1 MKLNKWFY
9 LIALSLI
16 WGSSFILIK
25 KALVGLEASQL
36 GSLRII
42 FSSIFIFLI
51 AWRNIFSI
59 KKIEWKWI
67 TISAFLGSFFPA
79 FLFAFAEKEI
89 DSSVASIINSIV
101 PLNTLILGM
110 IIFKIEST
118 KRQIIGVLIGF
129 FGTYLLIS
137 SGLKLNPDQNY
148 NYAGLVILCS
158 FLYALNVNIIKKY
171 LQHLSALTKV
181 MLIGHLGDE
190 VKIHRFED
198 GGCVGRFP
206 LATNET
212 YMNKQ
217 TNERVS
223 NTEWHNIVLRNK
235 AAEICEKYLSKG
247 DKVYIEGRIKTRKWQ
262 DDKGND
268 RYSTEINCTEFTFL
282 SNKNDMPA
290 QPDNSPV
297 IDEKKVESVSDSV
310 EETDDL
316 PF

>member
-51 AWRNIFSI
+51 AWRNIFTI

-118 KRQIIGVLIGF
+118 KRQIIGVLVGF

-171 LQHLSALTKV
+171 LQHLSALTITV
-181 MLIGHLGDE
+181 GHFTAIIFPAALVFLFSDFEFSSLEKDE
-190 VKIHRFED
+190 VKTSIFY
-198 GGCVGRFP
+198 VFI
-206 LATNET
+206 LALFGTALAKIIF
-212 YMNKQ
+212 NK
-217 TNERVS
+217 
-223 NTEWHNIVLRNK
+223 L
-235 AAEICEKYLSKG
+235 
-247 DKVYIEGRIKTRKWQ
+247 IKI
-262 DDKGND
+262 
-268 RYSTEINCTEFTFL
+268 S
-282 SNKNDMPA
+282 
-290 QPDNSPV
+290 SPV
-297 IDEKKVESVSDSV
+297 FASSVTYSMLIVSIFWGIVDGEKFSIYQLIATLIIVFGVILTNKKSSIKN
-310 EETDDL
+310 
-316 PF
+316 

>member
-118 KRQIIGVLIGF
+118 KRQIIGVLVGF

-171 LQHLSALTKV
+171 LQHLSALTITV
-181 MLIGHLGDE
+181 GHFTAIIFPAVLVFLFSDFEFSSLEKDE
-190 VKIHRFED
+190 VKTSIFYVFILALFGTALAKIIFNKLIKISSPVFASSVTYSMLIVSIFWGIVD
-198 GGCVGRFP
+198 GEKFSIYQ
-206 LATNET
+206 LIATLI
-212 YMNKQ
+212 
-217 TNERVS
+217 
-223 NTEWHNIVLRNK
+223 IVFGVIL
-235 AAEICEKYLSKG
+235 
-247 DKVYIEGRIKTRKWQ
+247 T
-262 DDKGND
+262 
-268 RYSTEINCTEFTFL
+268 
-282 SNKNDMPA
+282 NKN
-290 QPDNSPV
+290 N
-297 IDEKKVESVSDSV
+297 IKN
-310 EETDDL
+310 
-316 PF
+316 

>member
-51 AWRNIFSI
+51 AWKNIFTI

-118 KRQIIGVLIGF
+118 KRQIIGVLVGF

-171 LQHLSALTKV
+171 LQHLSALTITV
-181 MLIGHLGDE
+181 GHFTAIILPAVLVFLFSDFEFSSLEKDE
-190 VKIHRFED
+190 VKTSIFY
-198 GGCVGRFP
+198 VFI
-206 LATNET
+206 LALFGTALAKIIF
-212 YMNKQ
+212 NK
-217 TNERVS
+217 
-223 NTEWHNIVLRNK
+223 L
-235 AAEICEKYLSKG
+235 
-247 DKVYIEGRIKTRKWQ
+247 IKI
-262 DDKGND
+262 
-268 RYSTEINCTEFTFL
+268 S
-282 SNKNDMPA
+282 
-290 QPDNSPV
+290 SPV
-297 IDEKKVESVSDSV
+297 FASSVTYSMLIVSIFWGIVDGEKFSIYQLIATIIIVFGVILTNKKSSTKS
-310 EETDDL
+310 
-316 PF
+316 

>member
-51 AWRNIFSI
+51 AWRNIFTI

-118 KRQIIGVLIGF
+118 KRQIIGVLVGF

-171 LQHLSALTKV
+171 LQHLSALTITV
-181 MLIGHLGDE
+181 GHFTAILFPAAFVFLFSDFEFSSLEKDE
-190 VKIHRFED
+190 VKTSIFY
-198 GGCVGRFP
+198 VFI
-206 LATNET
+206 LALFGTALAKIIF
-212 YMNKQ
+212 NK
-217 TNERVS
+217 
-223 NTEWHNIVLRNK
+223 L
-235 AAEICEKYLSKG
+235 
-247 DKVYIEGRIKTRKWQ
+247 IKI
-262 DDKGND
+262 
-268 RYSTEINCTEFTFL
+268 S
-282 SNKNDMPA
+282 
-290 QPDNSPV
+290 SPV
-297 IDEKKVESVSDSV
+297 FASSVTYSMLIVSIFWGIVDGEKFSIYQLIATLIIVFGVILTNKKSNIKN
-310 EETDDL
+310 
-316 PF
+316 

>member
-118 KRQIIGVLIGF
+118 KRQIIGVLVGF

-171 LQHLSALTKV
+171 LQHLSALTITV
-181 MLIGHLGDE
+181 GHFTAIILPAILVFLFSDFEFSSLEKDE
-190 VKIHRFED
+190 VKTSIFY
-198 GGCVGRFP
+198 VFI
-206 LATNET
+206 LALFGTALAKIIF
-212 YMNKQ
+212 NK
-217 TNERVS
+217 
-223 NTEWHNIVLRNK
+223 L
-235 AAEICEKYLSKG
+235 
-247 DKVYIEGRIKTRKWQ
+247 IKI
-262 DDKGND
+262 
-268 RYSTEINCTEFTFL
+268 S
-282 SNKNDMPA
+282 
-290 QPDNSPV
+290 SPV
-297 IDEKKVESVSDSV
+297 FASSVTYSMLIVSIFWGIVDGEKFSVYQLIATLIIV
-310 EETDDL
+310 FGVILTNKKATIKN
-316 PF
+316 

>member
-51 AWRNIFSI
+51 AWKNIFTI

-118 KRQIIGVLIGF
+118 KRQIIGVLVGF

-171 LQHLSALTKV
+171 LQHLSALTITV
-181 MLIGHLGDE
+181 GHFTAIIFPAILVFLFSDFEFSSLEKDE
-190 VKIHRFED
+190 VKTSIFY
-198 GGCVGRFP
+198 VFI
-206 LATNET
+206 LALFGTALAKIIF
-212 YMNKQ
+212 NK
-217 TNERVS
+217 
-223 NTEWHNIVLRNK
+223 L
-235 AAEICEKYLSKG
+235 
-247 DKVYIEGRIKTRKWQ
+247 IKI
-262 DDKGND
+262 
-268 RYSTEINCTEFTFL
+268 S
-282 SNKNDMPA
+282 
-290 QPDNSPV
+290 SPV
-297 IDEKKVESVSDSV
+297 FASSVTYSMLIVSIFWGIVDGEKFSIYQLIATLIIVFGVILTNKKAKIKN
-310 EETDDL
+310 
-316 PF
+316 

>member
-42 FSSIFIFLI
+42 FSSIFLI

-118 KRQIIGVLIGF
+118 KRQIIGVLVGF

-171 LQHLSALTKV
+171 LQHLSALTITV
-181 MLIGHLGDE
+181 GHFTAIIVPAVLVFLFSDFEFSSLEKDE
-190 VKIHRFED
+190 VKTSIFY
-198 GGCVGRFP
+198 VFI
-206 LATNET
+206 LALFGTALAKIIF
-212 YMNKQ
+212 NK
-217 TNERVS
+217 
-223 NTEWHNIVLRNK
+223 L
-235 AAEICEKYLSKG
+235 
-247 DKVYIEGRIKTRKWQ
+247 IKI
-262 DDKGND
+262 
-268 RYSTEINCTEFTFL
+268 S
-282 SNKNDMPA
+282 
-290 QPDNSPV
+290 SPV
-297 IDEKKVESVSDSV
+297 FASSVTYSMLIVSIFWGIVDGEKFSIYQLIATLIIVFGVILTNKKAKIKN
-310 EETDDL
+310 
-316 PF
+316 

>member
-1 MKLNKWFY
+1 MKINKWFY

-51 AWRNIFSI
+51 AWKNIFSI

-171 LQHLSALTKV
+171 LQHLSALTITV
-181 MLIGHLGDE
+181 GHFTAIILPAVLVFLFSDFEFSSLEKDE
-190 VKIHRFED
+190 VKTSIFY
-198 GGCVGRFP
+198 VFI
-206 LATNET
+206 LALFGTALAKIIF
-212 YMNKQ
+212 NK
-217 TNERVS
+217 
-223 NTEWHNIVLRNK
+223 L
-235 AAEICEKYLSKG
+235 
-247 DKVYIEGRIKTRKWQ
+247 IKI
-262 DDKGND
+262 
-268 RYSTEINCTEFTFL
+268 S
-282 SNKNDMPA
+282 
-290 QPDNSPV
+290 SPV
-297 IDEKKVESVSDSV
+297 FASSVTYSMLIVSIFWGIVDGEKFSIYQLIATIIIVFGVILTNKKAKIKN
-310 EETDDL
+310 
-316 PF
+316 

>member
-51 AWRNIFSI
+51 AWRNIFTI

-129 FGTYLLIS
+129 FGTYLLIT

-171 LQHLSALTKV
+171 LQHLSALTITV
-181 MLIGHLGDE
+181 GHFTAIIFPAVLVFLFSDFEFSSLEKDE
-190 VKIHRFED
+190 VKTSIFY
-198 GGCVGRFP
+198 VFI
-206 LATNET
+206 LALFGTALAKIIF
-212 YMNKQ
+212 NK
-217 TNERVS
+217 
-223 NTEWHNIVLRNK
+223 L
-235 AAEICEKYLSKG
+235 
-247 DKVYIEGRIKTRKWQ
+247 IKI
-262 DDKGND
+262 
-268 RYSTEINCTEFTFL
+268 S
-282 SNKNDMPA
+282 
-290 QPDNSPV
+290 SPV
-297 IDEKKVESVSDSV
+297 FASSVTYSMLIVSIFWGIVDGEKFSIYQLIATLIIVFGVILTNKKSNIKN
-310 EETDDL
+310 
-316 PF
+316 

>member
-118 KRQIIGVLIGF
+118 KRQIIGVLVGF

-171 LQHLSALTKV
+171 LQHLSALTITV
-181 MLIGHLGDE
+181 GHFTAIILPAVLVFLFSDFEFSSLEKDE
-190 VKIHRFED
+190 VKTSIFY
-198 GGCVGRFP
+198 VFI
-206 LATNET
+206 LALFGTALAKIIF
-212 YMNKQ
+212 NK
-217 TNERVS
+217 
-223 NTEWHNIVLRNK
+223 L
-235 AAEICEKYLSKG
+235 
-247 DKVYIEGRIKTRKWQ
+247 IKI
-262 DDKGND
+262 
-268 RYSTEINCTEFTFL
+268 S
-282 SNKNDMPA
+282 
-290 QPDNSPV
+290 SPV
-297 IDEKKVESVSDSV
+297 FASSVTYSMLIVSIFWGIVDGEKFSIYQLIATLIIVFGVILTNKK
-310 EETDDL
+310 TKIKN
-316 PF
+316 

>member
-51 AWRNIFSI
+51 AWRNIFTI

-67 TISAFLGSFFPA
+67 IISAFLGSFFPA

-158 FLYALNVNIIKKY
+158 FLYALNVNIIKKH
-171 LQHLSALTKV
+171 LQHLSALTITV
-181 MLIGHLGDE
+181 GHFTAIIFPAILVFLFSDFEFASLEKDE
-190 VKIHRFED
+190 VKTSIFYVFILALFGTALAKIIFNKLIKISSPVFASSVTYSMLIVSIFWGIVD
-198 GGCVGRFP
+198 GEKFSIYQL
-206 LATNET
+206 LATLIIVFGVILT
-212 YMNKQ
+212 NK
-217 TNERVS
+217 
-223 NTEWHNIVLRNK
+223 K
-235 AAEICEKYLSKG
+235 SKP
-247 DKVYIEGRIKTRKWQ
+247 
-262 DDKGND
+262 
-268 RYSTEINCTEFTFL
+268 
-282 SNKNDMPA
+282 KN
-290 QPDNSPV
+290 
-297 IDEKKVESVSDSV
+297 
-310 EETDDL
+310 
-316 PF
+316 

>member
-51 AWRNIFSI
+51 AWKNIFSI

-171 LQHLSALTKV
+171 LQHLSALTITV
-181 MLIGHLGDE
+181 GHFTAIIFPAALVFLFSDFEFSSLEKDE
-190 VKIHRFED
+190 VKTSIFY
-198 GGCVGRFP
+198 VFI
-206 LATNET
+206 LALFGTALAKIIF
-212 YMNKQ
+212 NK
-217 TNERVS
+217 
-223 NTEWHNIVLRNK
+223 L
-235 AAEICEKYLSKG
+235 
-247 DKVYIEGRIKTRKWQ
+247 IKI
-262 DDKGND
+262 
-268 RYSTEINCTEFTFL
+268 S
-282 SNKNDMPA
+282 
-290 QPDNSPV
+290 SPV
-297 IDEKKVESVSDSV
+297 FASSVTYSMLIVSIFWGIVDGEKFSIYQLIATLIIVFGVILTNKKVKIKN
-310 EETDDL
+310 
-316 PF
+316 

>member
-51 AWRNIFSI
+51 AWRNIFTI

-118 KRQIIGVLIGF
+118 KRQIIGVLVGF

-171 LQHLSALTKV
+171 LQHLSALTITV
-181 MLIGHLGDE
+181 GHFTAIIFPAALVFLFSDFEFSSLEKDE
-190 VKIHRFED
+190 VKTSIFY
-198 GGCVGRFP
+198 VFI
-206 LATNET
+206 LALFGTALAKIIF
-212 YMNKQ
+212 NK
-217 TNERVS
+217 
-223 NTEWHNIVLRNK
+223 L
-235 AAEICEKYLSKG
+235 
-247 DKVYIEGRIKTRKWQ
+247 IKI
-262 DDKGND
+262 
-268 RYSTEINCTEFTFL
+268 S
-282 SNKNDMPA
+282 
-290 QPDNSPV
+290 SPV
-297 IDEKKVESVSDSV
+297 FASSVTYSMLIVSIFWGIVDGEKFSIYQLIATLIIVFGVILTNKKAKIKN
-310 EETDDL
+310 
-316 PF
+316 

>member
-51 AWRNIFSI
+51 ASRNIFSI

-118 KRQIIGVLIGF
+118 KRQIIGVLVGF

-171 LQHLSALTKV
+171 LQHLSALTITV
-181 MLIGHLGDE
+181 GHFTAIILPAVLVFLFSDFEFSSLEKDE
-190 VKIHRFED
+190 VKTSIFY
-198 GGCVGRFP
+198 VFI
-206 LATNET
+206 LALFGTALAKIIF
-212 YMNKQ
+212 NK
-217 TNERVS
+217 
-223 NTEWHNIVLRNK
+223 L
-235 AAEICEKYLSKG
+235 
-247 DKVYIEGRIKTRKWQ
+247 IKI
-262 DDKGND
+262 
-268 RYSTEINCTEFTFL
+268 S
-282 SNKNDMPA
+282 
-290 QPDNSPV
+290 SPV
-297 IDEKKVESVSDSV
+297 FASSVTYSMLIVSIFWGIVDGEKFSIYQLIATLIIVFGVILTNKKAKIKN
-310 EETDDL
+310 
-316 PF
+316 

>member
-118 KRQIIGVLIGF
+118 KRQIIGVLVGF

-171 LQHLSALTKV
+171 LQHLSALTITVGHFTAIILPAVLVFLFSDFEFSSLEKEEV
-181 MLIGHLGDE
+181 KTSIFYVFILALFGTALAKIIFNKLIKISSPVFASSVTYSMLIVSIFWGIVDGEKFSIYQLIATLIIVFGVILTNKK
-190 VKIHRFED
+190 VKI
-198 GGCVGRFP
+198 
-206 LATNET
+206 
-212 YMNKQ
+212 
-217 TNERVS
+217 
-223 NTEWHNIVLRNK
+223 
-235 AAEICEKYLSKG
+235 
-247 DKVYIEGRIKTRKWQ
+247 
-262 DDKGND
+262 
-268 RYSTEINCTEFTFL
+268 
-282 SNKNDMPA
+282 KN
-290 QPDNSPV
+290 
-297 IDEKKVESVSDSV
+297 
-310 EETDDL
+310 
-316 PF
+316 